1 MADRK
6 ILPKTQAQLSQATI
20 TPYDKLNKG
29 KEPLQTPKKRGERR
43 SVKNDDVKQFQ
54 VGLRDIDETI
64 VYYFNNLIK
73 PSVIQNGRRINVP
86 ILYGSPERWAAV
98 QKDGFYRDKN
108 GKIQTPLIMFK
119 RDSVEKNRQLGNK
132 LDANL
137 PNNFGIFKKKFSKK
151 NIYDKFSALTN
162 RDRVDEFYG
171 VIIPDYVNIAYSCV
185 IFTEYVEQMNKIV
198 ESINFASD
206 AYWGDPERFK
216 FRAMIDSYTT
226 TTEMVQ
232 GQDRMVKTNFS
243 INLLGH
249 IVPDTI
255 NTSIANMNKFYSKSA
270 VKFTFETAGSEETL
284 TALADTPAREA
295 KVRTFDGPSG
305 KTTVNTTVN
314 QTIVSGSGMT
324 DQERTYASLNVLI
337 DTNNTTDYNHS
348 FDTANN
354 KLTFIGV
361 TIADTPSGFPALS
374 IDDFQVYI
382 NGLVVEPAAITSLGE
397 VSGNTE
403 IVFNSSELG
412 YSLNNQFE
420 ITAVG
425 KFEF

>member
-1 MADRK
+1 MANKK

-20 TPYDKLNKG
+20 TPYLNQG
-29 KEPLQTPKKRGERR
+29 KVPLRTPIKRAENR
-43 SVKNDDVKQFQ
+43 SVKNDDVKQFH

-64 VYYFNNLIK
+64 VYYFNEVIK
-73 PSVIQNGRRINVP
+73 PSVVRNGKRLNVP
-86 ILYGSPERWAAV
+86 VLYGSPERWASV

-151 NIYDKFSALTN
+151 NVYDRFSALSN
-162 RDRVDEFYG
+162 RNEVEEYYG
-171 VIIPDYVNIAYSCV
+171 VIIPDYVNITYSCV

-206 AYWGDPERFK
+206 AYWGDPEKFK

-232 GQDRMVKTNFS
+232 GQDRMIKTNFT

-249 IVPDTI
+249 IVPDSI
-255 NTSIANMNKFYSKSA
+255 NTSIASMNKLYSKSA
-270 VKFTFETAGSEETL
+270 INFTFETAGTEETL
-284 TALADTPAREA
+284 AALAAGKP
-295 KVRTFDGPSG
+295 KIRTFDQPSG
-305 KTTVNTTVN
+305 ATEPIGTFTDAEREYLALS
-314 QTIVSGSGMT
+314 IV
-324 DQERTYASLNVLI
+324 I
-337 DTNNTTDYNHS
+337 DTNETEDYTSEINVS
-348 FDTANN
+348 EN
-354 KLTFIGV
+354 KVTFFGV
-361 TIADTPSGFPALS
+361 TIADTPSKFPPLTVEN
-374 IDDFQVYI
+374 FEVYI
-382 NGLVVEPAAITSLGE
+382 NGLAVEPAAISSIEE

-403 IVFNSSELG
+403 ILFIVSELG
-412 YSLNNQFE
+412 YGLNSEFE

-425 KFEF
+425 KFEY

>member
-1 MADRK
+1 MANKK

-20 TPYDKLNKG
+20 TPYDKLNQG
-29 KEPLQTPKKRGERR
+29 KSPLQTPKKRGEIR
-43 SVKNDDVKQFQ
+43 SVKNDDVKQFHI
-54 VGLRDIDETI
+54 GLRDIDETI
-64 VYYFNNLIK
+64 VYYFNEVIR
-73 PSVIQNGRRINVP
+73 PSVIRNGKRVNVP
-86 ILYGSPERWAAV
+86 ILYGSPERWASV

-132 LDANL
+132 LDANM

-151 NIYDKFSALTN
+151 NIYDRFSALTN
-162 RDRVDEFYG
+162 RDKVDEYYG
-171 VIIPDYVNIAYSCV
+171 VIIPDYVNIVYSCV

-206 AYWGDPERFK
+206 SYWGDPERFK

-232 GQDRMVKTNFS
+232 GQDRMIKTNFT

-255 NTSIANMNKFYSKSA
+255 NTSIANMNKLFSKSA
-270 VKFTFETAGSEETL
+270 INFTFETAGSEETL
-284 TALADTPAREA
+284 AALASTPAREA
-295 KVRTFDGPSG
+295 KVRQFDGPG
-305 KTTVNTTVN
+305 GRTTIN
-314 QTIVSGSGMT
+314 QTINQTIISGSGMT
-324 DQERTYASLNVLI
+324 NAERDYAALSVLI
-337 DTNNTTDYNHS
+337 DTNETSAYSSTIDVG
-348 FDTANN
+348 NN
-354 KLTFIGV
+354 KVTYIGV
-361 TIADTPSGFPALS
+361 TIADTPTGFPALTV
-374 IDDFQVYI
+374 DDFQVYI
-382 NGLVVEPAAITSLGE
+382 NGLSVEPAALTSISE

-403 IVFNSSELG
+403 IVFIPSELG
-412 YSLNNQFE
+412 YSLNSEFE

>member
-1 MADRK
+1 MADKK

-20 TPYDKLNKG
+20 TPYDKLNQG
-29 KEPLQTPKKRGERR
+29 KSPLRTPKKRGERR
-43 SVKNDDVKQFQ
+43 SVKNDEVKQFQ
-54 VGLRDIDETI
+54 IGLRDIDETI
-64 VYYFNNLIK
+64 VYYFNNVIK
-73 PSVIQNGRRINVP
+73 PSVVQNGRRINVP

-119 RDSVEKNRQLGNK
+119 RDNIEKNRQLGNK

-151 NIYDKFSALTN
+151 NVYDRFSALTN
-162 RDRVDEFYG
+162 RNPVDEYYG
-171 VIIPDYVNIAYSCV
+171 VIIPDYVNITYSCV

-206 AYWGDPERFK
+206 AYWGDPERFN
-216 FRAMIDSYTT
+216 FRAMIDSYAT

-232 GQDRMVKTNFS
+232 GQDRMIKTNFTIS
-243 INLLGH
+243 LLGH

-270 VKFTFETAGSEETL
+270 VKFTFETAGTEETL
-284 TALADTPAREA
+284 NAIADTPAREA
-295 KVRTFDGPSG
+295 KVRAFDGPSG
-305 KTTVNTTVN
+305 KTTVNQTINT
-314 QTIVSGSGMT
+314 TIVSGSGMT
-324 DQERTYASLNVLI
+324 DTERNYASLSVLI
-337 DTNNTTDYNHS
+337 DTNETSAYNS
-348 FDTANN
+348 TIDVGNN
-354 KLTFIGV
+354 KVTYLGV
-361 TIADTPSGFPALS
+361 TIANTPSGFPALTV
-374 IDDFQVYI
+374 DDFQVYI
-382 NGLVVEPAAITSLGE
+382 NGLNVEPAAISSIGE

-403 IVFNSSELG
+403 IVFIPSELG
-412 YSLNNQFE
+412 YSLNAEYE

>member
-1 MADRK
+1 MANKK

-20 TPYDKLNKG
+20 TPYLNQG
-29 KEPLQTPKKRGERR
+29 KVPLRTPIKRAENR
-43 SVKNDDVKQFQ
+43 SVKNDDVKQFH

-64 VYYFNNLIK
+64 VYYFNEVIK
-73 PSVIQNGRRINVP
+73 PSVIRNGKRLNVAV
-86 ILYGSPERWAAV
+86 LYGSPERWASV

-151 NIYDKFSALTN
+151 NVYDRFSALSN
-162 RDRVDEFYG
+162 RNKVEEYYG
-171 VIIPDYVNIAYSCV
+171 VIIPDYVNITYSCV

-206 AYWGDPERFK
+206 AYWGDPEKFK

-232 GQDRMVKTNFS
+232 GQDRMIKTNFT

-249 IVPDTI
+249 IVPDSI
-255 NTSIANMNKFYSKSA
+255 NTSIANMNKLYSKSA
-270 VKFTFETAGSEETL
+270 INFTFETAGTEE
-284 TALADTPAREA
+284 ALAALAAGKP
-295 KVRTFDGPSG
+295 KVRTFDQAQGATEPIG
-305 KTTVNTTVN
+305 TL
-314 QTIVSGSGMT
+314 T
-324 DQERTYASLNVLI
+324 DAEREYLALSVVI
-337 DTNNTTDYNHS
+337 DTNETEDYTSEINVPE
-348 FDTANN
+348 N
-354 KLTFIGV
+354 KVTFFGV
-361 TIADTPSGFPALS
+361 TIADTPSKFPPLTVEN
-374 IDDFQVYI
+374 FEVYI
-382 NGLVVEPAAITSLGE
+382 NGLAIEPAAISSIEE

-403 IVFNSSELG
+403 ILFIVSELG
-412 YSLNNQFE
+412 YGLNSEFE

-425 KFEF
+425 KFEY

>member
-1 MADRK
+1 MANKK

-20 TPYDKLNKG
+20 TPYDKLNEG
-29 KEPLQTPKKRGERR
+29 KSPLQTPKKRGERR
-43 SVKNDDVKQFQ
+43 SVKNDDVKQFHI
-54 VGLRDIDETI
+54 GLRDIDETI
-64 VYYFNNLIK
+64 VYYFNEVIK
-73 PSVIQNGRRINVP
+73 PSVVRNGKRLNVP
-86 ILYGSPERWAAV
+86 ILYGSPERWASV

-151 NIYDKFSALTN
+151 NVYDRFSALTN
-162 RDRVDEFYG
+162 RDKVEEYYG
-171 VIIPDYVNIAYSCV
+171 VIIPDYVNISYSCI

-206 AYWGDPERFK
+206 SYWGDPERFK
-216 FRAMIDSYTT
+216 FRAMIDTYTT

-232 GQDRMVKTNFS
+232 GQDRMIKTNFS

-249 IVPDTI
+249 IVPDSI
-255 NTSIANMNKFYSKSA
+255 NTSIANMNKLYSKSA
-270 VKFTFETAGSEETL
+270 INFTFETAGSEETL
-284 TALADTPAREA
+284 SALASTPAREA
-295 KVRTFDGPSG
+295 KVRTFDGPGG
-305 KTTVNTTVN
+305 KTTINQTVN
-314 QTIVSGSGMT
+314 QTIISGSGMT
-324 DQERTYASLNVLI
+324 DAERDYAALSILI
-337 DTNNTTDYNHS
+337 DTNQTESYSSNIDVG
-348 FDTANN
+348 NN
-354 KLTFIGV
+354 KVTYVGV
-361 TIADTPSGFPALS
+361 TIADTPAGFPALTV
-374 IDDFQVYI
+374 DDFQVYI
-382 NGLVVEPAAITSLGE
+382 NGLNVEPAAITSIAE

-403 IVFNSSELG
+403 IVFIPSELG
-412 YSLNNQFE
+412 YSLNSEFE

>member
-1 MADRK
+1 MANKK
-6 ILPKTQAQLSQATI
+6 ILPKTQAQLSQASI
-20 TPYDKLNKG
+20 TPYDKLNEG
-29 KEPLQTPKKRGERR
+29 KSPLQTPKKRGEIR
-43 SVKNDDVKQFQ
+43 SVKNDDVKQFHI
-54 VGLRDIDETI
+54 GLRDIDETI
-64 VYYFNNLIK
+64 VYYFNEVIR
-73 PSVIQNGRRINVP
+73 PSVIRNGKRINVP
-86 ILYGSPERWAAV
+86 ILYGSPERWASV

-132 LDANL
+132 LDANM

-151 NIYDKFSALTN
+151 NIYDRFSALSN
-162 RDRVDEFYG
+162 RNKVEEYYG
-171 VIIPDYVNIAYSCV
+171 VIIPDYVNIVYSCV

-206 AYWGDPERFK
+206 SYWGDPERFK

-232 GQDRMVKTNFS
+232 GQDRMIKTNFT

-249 IVPDTI
+249 IVPDSI
-255 NTSIANMNKFYSKSA
+255 NTSIANMNKLFSKSA
-270 VKFTFETAGSEETL
+270 INFTFETAGSEETIS
-284 TALADTPAREA
+284 ALASTPAREA
-295 KVRTFDGPSG
+295 KVRQFDGPGG
-305 KTTVNTTVN
+305 KTTIN
-314 QTIVSGSGMT
+314 QTINQTIISGSGMT
-324 DQERTYASLNVLI
+324 DTERNYASLNTLI

-348 FDTANN
+348 FDIGNN
-354 KLTFIGV
+354 KVTFTGV
-361 TIADTPSGFPALS
+361 TIADTPTGFPALTVE
-374 IDDFQVYI
+374 DFQVYI
-382 NGLVVEPAAITSLGE
+382 NGLNVEPAAISSIAE

-403 IVFNSSELG
+403 IVFIPSELG
-412 YSLNNQFE
+412 YGLKTEYE

>member
-1 MADRK
+1 MTNKK

-20 TPYDKLNKG
+20 TPYLNQG
-29 KEPLQTPKKRGERR
+29 KVPLRTPIKRAENR
-43 SVKNDDVKQFQ
+43 SVKNDDVKQFH

-64 VYYFNNLIK
+64 VYYFNEVIK
-73 PSVIQNGRRINVP
+73 PSVVRNGKRVNVP
-86 ILYGSPERWAAV
+86 VLYGSPERWASV

-151 NIYDKFSALTN
+151 NVYDRFSALSN
-162 RDRVDEFYG
+162 RNEVEEYYG
-171 VIIPDYVNIAYSCV
+171 VIIPDYVNITYSCV

-206 AYWGDPERFK
+206 AYWGDPEKFK
-216 FRAMIDSYTT
+216 FRAMIDSYST

-232 GQDRMVKTNFS
+232 GQDRMIKTNFT

-249 IVPDTI
+249 IVPDSI

-270 VKFTFETAGSEETL
+270 INFTFETAGTEE
-284 TALADTPAREA
+284 ALAALAAGKP
-295 KVRTFDGPSG
+295 KVRTFDQAQGATEPIGTLTDAEREYLALS
-305 KTTVNTTVN
+305 
-314 QTIVSGSGMT
+314 IV
-324 DQERTYASLNVLI
+324 I
-337 DTNNTTDYNHS
+337 DTNETEDYTSEINVPE
-348 FDTANN
+348 N
-354 KLTFIGV
+354 KVTFFGV
-361 TIADTPSGFPALS
+361 TIADTPSKFPPLTVEN
-374 IDDFQVYI
+374 FEVYI
-382 NGLVVEPAAITSLGE
+382 NGLAIEPAAISSIE
-397 VSGNTE
+397 EISGNTE
-403 IVFNSSELG
+403 ILFIVSELG
-412 YSLNNQFE
+412 YGLNSEFE

-425 KFEF
+425 KFEY

>member
-1 MADRK
+1 MANKK
-6 ILPKTQAQLSQATI
+6 IIPKTQSQLSQATI
-20 TPYDKLNKG
+20 TPYDKLNQG
-29 KEPLQTPKKRGERR
+29 KVPLRTPIKRAENR
-43 SVKNDDVKQFQ
+43 SVKNDDVKQFH

-64 VYYFNNLIK
+64 VYYFNEVIK
-73 PSVIQNGRRINVP
+73 PSVVRNGKRLNVP
-86 ILYGSPERWAAV
+86 VLYGSPERWASV

-137 PNNFGIFKKKFSKK
+137 PNNFGVFKKKFSKK
-151 NIYDKFSALTN
+151 NVYDRFSALSN
-162 RDRVDEFYG
+162 RNQVDEYYG
-171 VIIPDYVNIAYSCV
+171 VIIPDYVNISYSCV

-206 AYWGDPERFK
+206 AYWGDPEKFK

-232 GQDRMVKTNFS
+232 GQDRMIKTNFS

-249 IVPDTI
+249 IVPDSI
-255 NTSIANMNKFYSKSA
+255 NTSIANMNKLYSKSA
-270 VKFTFETAGSEETL
+270 INFTFETAGSEETL
-284 TALADTPAREA
+284 AALADTPAREA
-295 KVRTFDGPSG
+295 KIRQFDGPG
-305 KTTVNTTVN
+305 GRTTINQTIN

-324 DQERTYASLNVLI
+324 DAERDYAALNIVI

-348 FDTANN
+348 FDVPND
-354 KLTFIGV
+354 KITFIGV
-361 TIADTPSGFPALS
+361 TIADTPTGFPALTVE
-374 IDDFQVYI
+374 DFQVFI
-382 NGLVVEPAAITSLGE
+382 NGLGVEPIAITSISE

-403 IVFNSSELG
+403 IIFDRVELG
-412 YSLNNQFE
+412 YGLNSEYE

-425 KFEF
+425 KFKF

>member
-1 MADRK
+1 MANKK

-20 TPYDKLNKG
+20 TPYDKLNQG
-29 KEPLQTPKKRGERR
+29 KSPLQTPKKRGEIR
-43 SVKNDDVKQFQ
+43 SVKNDDVKQFH

-64 VYYFNNLIK
+64 VYYFNEVIR
-73 PSVIQNGRRINVP
+73 PSVIRNGKRVNVP
-86 ILYGSPERWAAV
+86 ILYGSPERWASV

-132 LDANL
+132 LDANM

-151 NIYDKFSALTN
+151 NVYDRFSALTN
-162 RDRVDEFYG
+162 RDKVEEYYG
-171 VIIPDYVNIAYSCV
+171 VIIPDYVNISYSCV

-206 AYWGDPERFK
+206 SYWGDPERFK
-216 FRAMIDSYTT
+216 FRAMIDTYTT

-232 GQDRMVKTNFS
+232 GQDRMIKTNFT

-255 NTSIANMNKFYSKSA
+255 NTSIANMNKLFSKSA
-270 VKFTFETAGSEETL
+270 INFTFETAGSEETL
-284 TALADTPAREA
+284 SALASTPAREA
-295 KVRTFDGPSG
+295 KVRTFDGPGG
-305 KTTVNTTVN
+305 KTTINQTVN
-314 QTIVSGSGMT
+314 QTIISGSGMT
-324 DQERTYASLNVLI
+324 NAERDYAALSILI
-337 DTNNTTDYNHS
+337 DTNQTGSYSSNIDVG
-348 FDTANN
+348 NN
-354 KLTFIGV
+354 KVTYVGV
-361 TIADTPSGFPALS
+361 TIADTPAGFPALTV
-374 IDDFQVYI
+374 DDFQVYI
-382 NGLVVEPAAITSLGE
+382 NGLNVEPAAITSIAE
-397 VSGNTE
+397 VGGNTE
-403 IVFNSSELG
+403 IVFIPSELG
-412 YSLNNQFE
+412 YSLNSEFE

>member
-1 MADRK
+1 MANRK
-6 ILPKTQAQLSQATI
+6 ILPKTQAQLSQDTI
-20 TPYDKLNKG
+20 TPYLNQG
-29 KEPLQTPKKRGERR
+29 KVPLRTPIKRAENR
-43 SVKNDDVKQFQ
+43 SVKNDDVKQFHI
-54 VGLRDIDETI
+54 GLRDIDETI
-64 VYYFNNLIK
+64 VYYFNQVIK
-73 PSVIQNGRRINVP
+73 PSVIQNGKRINVP

-151 NIYDKFSALTN
+151 NVYDRFSALSN
-162 RDRVDEFYG
+162 RNQVDEYYG
-171 VIIPDYVNIAYSCV
+171 VIIPDYVNISYSCV

-206 AYWGDPERFK
+206 AYWGDPEKFK

-232 GQDRMVKTNFS
+232 GQDRMIKTNFA

-249 IVPDTI
+249 IVPDSI

-270 VKFTFETAGSEETL
+270 INFTFETAGTEETL
-284 TALADTPAREA
+284 AALAAGKP
-295 KVRTFDGPSG
+295 KVRTFDQAQGATEPIG
-305 KTTVNTTVN
+305 TL
-314 QTIVSGSGMT
+314 T
-324 DQERTYASLNVLI
+324 DAEREYLALSVVI
-337 DTNNTTDYNHS
+337 DTNETEDYTSEVNVS
-348 FDTANN
+348 EN
-354 KLTFIGV
+354 KVIFFGV
-361 TIADTPSGFPALS
+361 TIADTPSKFPPLTVEN
-374 IDDFQVYI
+374 FEVYI
-382 NGLVVEPAAITSLGE
+382 NGLAIEPAAISSIEE

-403 IVFNSSELG
+403 ILFIVSELG
-412 YSLNNQFE
+412 YGLNSEFE

-425 KFEF
+425 KFEY

>member
-1 MADRK
+1 MADKK

-20 TPYDKLNKG
+20 TPYDKLNQG
-29 KEPLQTPKKRGERR
+29 KSPLRTPKKRGERR
-43 SVKNDDVKQFQ
+43 SVKNDEVKQFQ
-54 VGLRDIDETI
+54 IGLRDIDETI
-64 VYYFNNLIK
+64 VYYFNNVIK
-73 PSVIQNGRRINVP
+73 PSVVQNGRRINVP

-119 RDSVEKNRQLGNK
+119 RDNIEKNRQLGNK

-151 NIYDKFSALTN
+151 NVYDKFSALTN
-162 RDRVDEFYG
+162 RNPVDEYYG
-171 VIIPDYVNIAYSCV
+171 VIIPDYVNITYSCV

-206 AYWGDPERFK
+206 AYWGDPERFN
-216 FRAMIDSYTT
+216 FRAMIDSYAT

-232 GQDRMVKTNFS
+232 GQDRMIKTNFTIS
-243 INLLGH
+243 LLGH

-270 VKFTFETAGSEETL
+270 VKFTFETAGTEETL
-284 TALADTPAREA
+284 NAIADTPAREA
-295 KVRTFDGPSG
+295 KVRAFDGPSG
-305 KTTVNTTVN
+305 KTTVNQTINT
-314 QTIVSGSGMT
+314 TIVSGSGMT
-324 DQERTYASLNVLI
+324 DTERNYASLSVLI
-337 DTNNTTDYNHS
+337 DTNETSAYNS
-348 FDTANN
+348 TIDVGNN
-354 KLTFIGV
+354 KVTYLGV
-361 TIADTPSGFPALS
+361 TIANTPSGFPALTV
-374 IDDFQVYI
+374 DDFQVYI
-382 NGLVVEPAAITSLGE
+382 NGLNVEPAAISSIGE

-403 IVFNSSELG
+403 IVFIPSELG
-412 YSLNNQFE
+412 YSLNAEYE